1 MGSASESKTTS
12 DMLLEKQK
20 KLEQGTDQ
28 TEIHI
33 REVLGNSLESCS
45 VSVYF
50 LCLVS
55 GVSMCVYLSQT
66 ESRLLI
72 VILLVPLVF

>member
-28 TEIHI
+28 AEIHI

-55 GVSMCVYLSQT
+55 GVSMCVCIFHKQSLGYL
-66 ESRLLI
+66 
-72 VILLVPLVF
+72 